1 MASPATPSRPPT
13 ALLRTDSV
21 PAVLEIGGDWSRDRG
36 AEGLDAMLDHLV
48 GTPARSTVRV
58 ESAGLGQWD
67 STLAAFLL
75 RASAILRD
83 REATLDRSGLPTGLQ
98 RLMALAEAVPEKKGT
113 RREAADIPWLD
124 GVGKATLRGREQ
136 FDSFLTFLGE
146 TVLAF
151 GQALRGRA
159 RFRARDLLVLVEQAG
174 FQALGVVALIN
185 FLVGLILAFVAA
197 AQLEQF
203 GAAVYVANL
212 VAIAMLRDMAAI
224 MTAIVMA
231 GRSGAAY
238 AAAIGTMNANQEID
252 ALRTTGISP
261 IEYLVVPRITALVL
275 MMPLL
280 TVFADIM
287 GVAGGAVVA
296 TGMLDLGLD
305 RYLEQA
311 RSAVAVKHLLG
322 GVFKGTVYGALVGI
336 AGCWRG
342 MQSGRTAAAVGEATT
357 SAVVTSLILI
367 IGAAGLF
374 AVVFYALGL

>member
-1 MASPATPSRPPT
+1 MVSASTPSSPPT
-13 ALLRTDSV
+13 A
-21 PAVLEIGGDWSRDRG
+21 VLHTEGSAGALEVGGDWSRDRG
-36 AEGLDAMLDHLV
+36 AIGLEALLDQL
-48 GTPARSTVRV
+48 GSLPAGSTVRV
-58 ESAGLGQWD
+58 GSGRLGGWD
-67 STLAAFLL
+67 STLVAFLL
-75 RASAILRD
+75 RAAATLRD
-83 REATLDRSGLPTGLQ
+83 GEATLDRSGLPTGLQ
-98 RLMALAEAVPEKKGT
+98 RLMALAEAVPEKKGA
-113 RREAADIPWLD
+113 RRGDVDTPWLD

-136 FDSFLTFLGE
+136 FDSFLSFLGE

-151 GQALRGRA
+151 GQAVRGRA
-159 RFRARDLLVLVEQAG
+159 RCRRRDLLVLVEQAG

-261 IEYLVVPRITALVL
+261 VEYLVVPRITALVL

-280 TVFADIM
+280 TVFADLM

-311 RSAVAVKHLLG
+311 RGAVAVKHLLG

>member
-1 MASPATPSRPPT
+1 MTPPRPASTPPT
-13 ALLRTDSV
+13 AALRTDG
-21 PAVLEIGGDWSRDRG
+21 PRLVLEVGGDWSRDQG
-36 AEGLDAMLDHLV
+36 GPGLETLLTRLGSV
-48 GTPARSTVRV
+48 GTGDTVTVRAV
-58 ESAGLGQWD
+58 ELGAWD

-75 RASAILRD
+75 RASATLRGQG
-83 REATLDRSGLPTGLQ
+83 AALDRTGLPMGLQ
-98 RLMALAEAVPEKKGT
+98 RLLALAEAVPEKSGA
-113 RREAADIPWLD
+113 RRRAADDAWLD
-124 GVGKATLRGREQ
+124 SVGKATLRTGEQ
-136 FDSFLTFLGE
+136 VDSFLAFLGG
-146 TVLAF
+146 TALAF
-151 GQALRGRA
+151 GRALRGAA
-159 RFRARDLLVLVEQAG
+159 RFRRQDLLVLIEQAG

-252 ALRTTGISP
+252 ALRTTGIAP
-261 IEYLVVPRITALVL
+261 LEYLVVPRITALVL

-280 TVFADIM
+280 TVFADLM
-287 GVAGGAVVA
+287 GVLGGAVVA
-296 TGMLDLGLD
+296 TSMLDLGLD

-311 RSAVAVKHLLG
+311 KNAVAVKHLLG

>member
-1 MASPATPSRPPT
+1 
-13 ALLRTDSV
+13 
-21 PAVLEIGGDWSRDRG
+21 
-36 AEGLDAMLDHLV
+36 
-48 GTPARSTVRV
+48 
-58 ESAGLGQWD
+58 
-67 STLAAFLL
+67 
-75 RASAILRD
+75 
-83 REATLDRSGLPTGLQ
+83 
-98 RLMALAEAVPEKKGT
+98 
-113 RREAADIPWLD
+113 
-124 GVGKATLRGREQ
+124 
-136 FDSFLTFLGE
+136 
-146 TVLAF
+146 
-151 GQALRGRA
+151 
-159 RFRARDLLVLVEQAG
+159 
-174 FQALGVVALIN
+174 
-185 FLVGLILAFVAA
+185 
-197 AQLEQF
+197 
-203 GAAVYVANL
+203 
-212 VAIAMLRDMAAI
+212 MLRDMAAI

-261 IEYLVVPRITALVL
+261 MEYLVVPRITALVL

-287 GVAGGAVVA
+287 GIAGGAVVA

-311 RSAVAVKHLLG
+311 RSAVGVKHLLG
-322 GVFKGTVYGALVGI
+322 GVFKGTVYGGLVGI

-374 AVVFYALGL
+374 AVLFYALGL

>member
-1 MASPATPSRPPT
+1 
-13 ALLRTDSV
+13 
-21 PAVLEIGGDWSRDRG
+21 
-36 AEGLDAMLDHLV
+36 
-48 GTPARSTVRV
+48 
-58 ESAGLGQWD
+58 
-67 STLAAFLL
+67 
-75 RASAILRD
+75 
-83 REATLDRSGLPTGLQ
+83 
-98 RLMALAEAVPEKKGT
+98 MALAEAVPEKKGA
-113 RREAADIPWLD
+113 RRGEADTPWLD
-124 GVGKATLRGREQ
+124 GVGKATLRSREQ
-136 FDSFLTFLGE
+136 LDSFLRFLGE

-151 GQALRGRA
+151 GQAVRGRA
-159 RFRARDLLVLVEQAG
+159 RFRMRDLLVLVEQAG

-261 IEYLVVPRITALVL
+261 LEYLVVPRITALVL

-311 RSAVAVKHLLG
+311 KSAVAVKHLLG

>member
-1 MASPATPSRPPT
+1 MAPPAPALSPPT
-13 ALLRTDSV
+13 ASLHGDKA
-21 PAVLEIGGDWSRDRG
+21 PAVLDIGGDWSRDQG
-36 AEGLDAMLDHLV
+36 AEGLDGVLSLLEGA
-48 GTPARSTVRV
+48 PAGSTVRI
-58 ESAGLGQWD
+58 EASRLGQWD

-75 RASAILRD
+75 RASATLRD
-83 REATLDRSGLPTGLQ
+83 REATLDQSGLPTGLQ
-98 RLMALAEAVPEKKGT
+98 RLMALAEAVPEKKGA
-113 RREAADIPWLD
+113 RRTATDTPWIE
-124 GVGKATLRGREQ
+124 GVGKTTLRAGDQ

-146 TVLAF
+146 AALAF
-151 GQALRGRA
+151 GRAIRGGA
-159 RFRARDLLVLVEQAG
+159 RFRRQDLLVLIEQAG
-174 FQALGVVALIN
+174 FQALAVVALIN

-203 GAAVYVANL
+203 GAAIYVANL

-261 IEYLVVPRITALVL
+261 MEYLVVPRVTALVL

-311 RSAVAVKHLLG
+311 RSAVGVKHLLG

-374 AVVFYALGL
+374 AVLFYALGL

>member
-1 MASPATPSRPPT
+1 MPSQQAGMAPPT
-13 ALLRTDSV
+13 LRLRTDEIPV
-21 PAVLEIGGDWSRDRG
+21 TLEVTGDWSRDRG
-36 AEGLDAMLDHLV
+36 AEGLEAV
-48 GTPARSTVRV
+48 
-58 ESAGLGQWD
+58 LGQLEGLAPATPVRATALHLGEWD

-75 RASAILRD
+75 RASAVVRA
-83 REATLDRSGLPTGLQ
+83 RGGSLDRSGLPTGLQ
-98 RLMALAEAVPEKKGT
+98 RLLDLAEAVPEKTGA
-113 RREAADIPWLD
+113 RRIAADVPWLD
-124 GVGKATLRGREQ
+124 TVGEATLRTGQQ
-136 FDSFLTFLGE
+136 FDSFVTFIGE
-146 TVLAF
+146 AVLAF
-151 GQALRGRA
+151 GRALRGRA
-159 RFRARDLLVLVEQAG
+159 RFRASDLLVLVEQAG

-203 GAAVYVANL
+203 GASIYVANL
-212 VAIAMLRDMAAI
+212 VAVATLRDMAAI

-261 IEYLVVPRITALVL
+261 MEYLVVPRITALVL

-280 TVFADIM
+280 TVFADLM

-296 TGMLDLGLD
+296 TGMLDLQIE
-305 RYLEQA
+305 RYVEQA
-311 RSAVAVKHLLG
+311 KSAVGLKHLFG
-322 GVFKGTVYGALVGI
+322 GVFKGTVYGALVGL

-342 MQSGRTAAAVGEATT
+342 MQAGRTAAAVGEATT

-367 IGAAGLF
+367 IGAAGVF
-374 AVVFYALGL
+374 AVLFYALGL

>member
-1 MASPATPSRPPT
+1 MASASTPSSPPIAILHAEGSPVT
-13 ALLRTDSV
+13 
-21 PAVLEIGGDWSRDRG
+21 LEIGGDWSRDRG
-36 AEGLDAMLDHLV
+36 ADGLDALLGHLEDI
-48 GTPARSTVRV
+48 PAGLTVPV
-58 ESAGLGQWD
+58 ESARLGGWD
-67 STLAAFLL
+67 STLVAFLL
-75 RASAILRD
+75 RAAATLRD

-98 RLMALAEAVPEKKGT
+98 RLMALAEAVPEKKGAS
-113 RREAADIPWLD
+113 RGEADTPWLD
-124 GVGKATLRGREQ
+124 GVGKATQRGREQ
-136 FDSFLTFLGE
+136 LDSFLGFLGE

-151 GQALRGRA
+151 GQAVWGRA
-159 RFRARDLLVLVEQAG
+159 RFRMRDLLVLVEQAG

-261 IEYLVVPRITALVL
+261 VEYLVVPRITALVL

-311 RSAVAVKHLLG
+311 KSAVAVKHLLG
-322 GVFKGTVYGALVGI
+322 GIFKGTVYGALVGI

-342 MQSGRTAAAVGEATT
+342 IQSGRTAAAVGEATT

>member
-1 MASPATPSRPPT
+1 MAAPSSPSVA
-13 ALLRTDSV
+13 LRTDAF
-21 PAVLEIGGDWSRDRG
+21 PIILEVRGEWSRDRG
-36 AEGLDAMLDHLV
+36 AEGLEAVLDGLQAAQA
-48 GTPARSTVRV
+48 GSPVRV
-58 ESAGLGQWD
+58 EATHLGGWD
-67 STLAAFLL
+67 STLVAFLL
-75 RASAILRD
+75 RASSAVRT
-83 REATLDRSGLPTGLQ
+83 RGTTLDRSGLPTGLQ
-98 RLMALAEAVPEKKGT
+98 RLLDLAEAVPEKTGA
-113 RREAADIPWLD
+113 RRGVSDVPWLD
-124 GVGKATLRGREQ
+124 GVGAATLRSGKQ
-136 FDSFLTFLGE
+136 LDSLLMFVGE

-159 RFRARDLLVLVEQAG
+159 RFRAVDLMVLVEQAG

-203 GAAVYVANL
+203 GAAIYVANL
-212 VAIAMLRDMAAI
+212 VAIATLRDMAAI

-261 IEYLVVPRITALVL
+261 TEYLVVPRITALVL

-280 TVFADIM
+280 TVFADVM

-296 TGMLDLGLD
+296 TGMLDLQLE

-311 RSAVAVKHLLG
+311 KSAVAVKHLLG

-357 SAVVTSLILI
+357 SAVVTSLVLI

-374 AVVFYALGL
+374 AVVFYAIGL